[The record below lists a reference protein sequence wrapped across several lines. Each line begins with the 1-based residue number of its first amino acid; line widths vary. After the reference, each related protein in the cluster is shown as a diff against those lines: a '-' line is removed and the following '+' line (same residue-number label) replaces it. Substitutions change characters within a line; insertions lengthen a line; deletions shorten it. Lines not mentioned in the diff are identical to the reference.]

1 MASGLKLTMFG
12 LLSLIFVG
20 TPYATQAQDNAPDEV
35 IVTGMRISSDSR
47 VVQPHVSRRVKA
59 DFVWVEVNCQS
70 GSVNQT
76 ERTRELTQ
84 TYQNLVSKVASTVGL
99 KLSGGEIDDARIP
112 IETIRYSE
120 IAVRAGPVDRFG
132 LILSLDT
139 RSGESF
145 EAIVTRA
152 GEFARTFGTFGRAEC
167 QIGSNQKIGLR
178 NVQGNRDLLLDAI
191 AADVTS
197 LQRRFSGREVEVS
210 GLEAR
215 VVAIPA
221 TAFEMDLFIPYK
233 VTVHAARTP

>member
-1 MASGLKLTMFG
+1 MVSKLKLTTLALMS
-12 LLSLIFVG
+12 LLYVG
-20 TPYATQAQDNAPDEV
+20 APYAAQAQDSASEQV

-47 VVQPHVSRRVKA
+47 VVQPYVSRRVKA
-59 DFVWVEVNCQS
+59 DFVWVELACQS

-76 ERTRELTQ
+76 ERTRELMQ
-84 TYQNLVSKVASTVGL
+84 TFQNLVSKTAIAPGL
-99 KLSGGEIDDARIP
+99 KLSGGGIGDARIP
-112 IETIRYSE
+112 IETIRYDE
-120 IAVRAGPVDRFG
+120 IAVKSGFVDRFQ

-139 RSGESF
+139 RAGESF

-152 GEFARTFGTFGRAEC
+152 GEFARTFGSVGRAEC
-167 QIGSNQKIGLR
+167 QIGDEQMIGLR

-191 AADVTS
+191 ATDVAS